1 MRPRARERHVEMVA
15 PARGGKAAFAG
26 RAGAAVLRHPVAK
39 ARGRAHETPA
49 RRARAVLLVLPD
61 AVDQKAHATRPC
73 LPDRSLSNHWRERF
87 HLSASR
93 HPVACR
99 AMDVAPAKC

>member
-15 PARGGKAAFAG
+15 PARGGKAAFTG
-26 RAGAAVLRHPVAK
+26 RAGAAIFRHPVAK
-39 ARGRAHETPA
+39 ARGRAHEAPV

-61 AVDQKAHATRPC
+61 AVDQKTHAERPC
-73 LPDRSLSNHWRERF
+73 LPDRTYLIMGVQAFTSPR
-87 HLSASR
+87 SR
-93 HPVACR
+93 HQVACR